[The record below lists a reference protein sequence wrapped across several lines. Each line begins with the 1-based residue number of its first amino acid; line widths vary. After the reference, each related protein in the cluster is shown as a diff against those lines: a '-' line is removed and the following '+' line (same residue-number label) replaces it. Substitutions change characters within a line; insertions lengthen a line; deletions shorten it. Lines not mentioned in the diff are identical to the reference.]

1 MMAVYLAVLF
11 SSTPDRV
18 QLGPYWG
25 LSLQQGKQLFT
36 AEYFYGIID
45 VYGKDTEGILKN
57 RERAICLIL

>member
-1 MMAVYLAVLF
+1 M
-11 SSTPDRV
+11 V
-18 QLGPYWG
+18 QLDPYWG